1 MSVSTQHDVST
12 KAEKSHVRSVHSVKT
27 RVAQEGGVDTLAAV
41 IISTAAVVRP
51 ARTGKVR
58 NAMRPVCV
66 SHLTTEPCVQAMLCR
81 KVLPWHIQRL
91 HAAFVALENLC
102 FLQPQVVESIASH
115 APTRPASA
123 TTNGT
128 SATRRKAPGRRNML
142 RSRRA
147 PPAKDEACGLF
158 PTMVQLLA
166 SLHALV
172 AAPTH
177 AKRLGAIART

>member
-1 MSVSTQHDVST
+1 MYGCMCVCVC
-12 KAEKSHVRSVHSVKT
+12 
-27 RVAQEGGVDTLAAV
+27 VAVCSLA
-41 IISTAAVVRP
+41 
-51 ARTGKVR
+51 
-58 NAMRPVCV
+58 V

-115 APTRPASA
+115 TPTPPASA

-128 SATRRKAPGRRNML
+128 SATRRNAGRRNML

-147 PPAKDEACGLF
+147 PRAKDEACGLF